1 MIMILVRGTGY
12 VTVVSMILSVHL
24 TCQLLHTSFVF
35 LQQNEKLK
43 EEQELLLQHLLKT
56 ARDANKLYE
65 NEEIKS
71 RDDVIVSMKD
81 KWNRQRER
89 EKELEGRA
97 LSVESCSSC
106 SVILMGGTALCLAML
121 TGS

>member
-1 MIMILVRGTGY
+1 MTLIRGTRCI
-12 VTVVSMILSVHL
+12 TVVSVMLSVHL
-24 TCQLLHTSFVF
+24 TCQLLNTSFVF

-89 EKELEGRA
+89 EKELEGRG
-97 LSVESCSSC
+97 LSVELFDGLNLKLKH
-106 SVILMGGTALCLAML
+106 VQWY
-121 TGS
+121 